1 MADLSRKC
9 PNCRERRV
17 AEIRE
22 RYDVTVEHDG
32 RHYEISIPDLTL
44 LKCEACGNRVLPDAA
59 DDLVSDAIRDAAGL
73 LSPLEMTSKRLGL
86 NLSQKDLADLIN
98 IPEPIYAR
106 WESGGLIQQRHSD
119 LLLRS
124 LFAVPELRRY
134 LYSRRIAVEQAHPQV
149 A

>member
-1 MADLSRKC
+1 MADLTRKC

-22 RYDVTVEHDG
+22 RYDVSVEHDG
-32 RHYEISIPDLTL
+32 RLYEISIPDLTV
-44 LKCEACGNRVLPDAA
+44 LKCEACGNRVLPNVA
-59 DDLVSDAIRDAAGL
+59 DDRVSDAIRDVAGL
-73 LSPLEMTSKRLGL
+73 LTPVDMSSKRVAL
-86 NLSQKDLADLIN
+86 NLSQKELADLIN

-106 WESGGLIQQRHSD
+106 WESGGLLQQRHSD

-124 LFAVPELRRY
+124 VFAVPELRRY
-134 LYSRRIAVEQAHPQV
+134 LSSRRIGAGMSHPQV

>member
-1 MADLSRKC
+1 MADLPRKC
-9 PNCRERRV
+9 PNCREKRV

-22 RYDVTVEHDG
+22 RYDVTVEYDA

-59 DDLVSDAIRDAAGL
+59 DDSVSDAIRVAAGL
-73 LSPLEMTSKRLGL
+73 LTPIDMSSKRFGL
-86 NLSQKDLADLIN
+86 ALTQKDLADLIN
-98 IPEPIYAR
+98 IPESICAR

-124 LFAVPELRRY
+124 VLTRNEAASPNDAAE
-134 LYSRRIAVEQAHPQV
+134 
-149 A
+149 